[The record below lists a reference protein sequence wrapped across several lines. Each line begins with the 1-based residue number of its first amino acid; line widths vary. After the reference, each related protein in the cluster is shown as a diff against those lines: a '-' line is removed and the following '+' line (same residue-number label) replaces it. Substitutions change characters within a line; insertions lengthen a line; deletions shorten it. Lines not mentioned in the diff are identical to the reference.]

1 MDVLQVL
8 GALTTTSKLVP
19 HKTPLVETGI
29 KWKQQVES
37 LLRAHRGISLTETA
51 DHSWYISLDDM
62 LSATQRLQKL
72 GAKDAV
78 ILASW
83 LHDEPLSEQC
93 RFLILL
99 M

>member
-1 MDVLQVL
+1 MDVFQVL
-8 GALTTTSKLVP
+8 SALTTTSKLVP

-37 LLRAHRGISLTETA
+37 LLGTHRGLQKGFA

-78 ILASW
+78 ILAS
-83 LHDEPLSEQC
+83 
-93 RFLILL
+93 
-99 M
+99 